1 MKQDAENVGHP
12 KYSLGQI
19 VVADLS
25 VDKIIG
31 YIIEIQEDNFG
42 NFNGWYKIY
51 DLYAGTFPPQFEAKE
66 DWIKTYEEFSN
77 RGYSKI

>member
-1 MKQDAENVGHP
+1 MFQRFEKQKHLNKYPINSDRSIFRASSRIINYP
-12 KYSLGQI
+12 K
-19 VVADLS
+19 
-25 VDKIIG
+25 
-31 YIIEIQEDNFG
+31 NFG

-66 DWIKTYEEFSN
+66 DWIKTYEEFSD

>member
-25 VDKIIG
+25 VDKIVG

-51 DLYAGTFPPQFEAKE
+51 DLYAGKFPPQFEAKE

-77 RGYSKI
+77 WGYSKI